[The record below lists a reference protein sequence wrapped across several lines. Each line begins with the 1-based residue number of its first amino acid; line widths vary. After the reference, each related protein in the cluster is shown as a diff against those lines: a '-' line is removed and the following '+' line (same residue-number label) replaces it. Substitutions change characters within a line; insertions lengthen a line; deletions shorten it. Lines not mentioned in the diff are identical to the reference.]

1 MFSLK
6 DLLEFRR
13 KKKYIYIYIYIYI
26 NDFISKLVYTDI

>member
-13 KKKYIYIYIYIYI
+13 KKKIYIYIYI